1 MHRRLI
7 LLCAAALLAQP
18 APAQTPADSARAT
31 ATRSVRA
38 ARVAGSIEIDGRLDE
53 AAWVAAEAAANFT
66 QSYPNAGA
74 PPTERTE
81 ARVLYSDDAIYVGVR
96 MFDSRPDSI
105 AAQLARR
112 DASGIYSDWVHVA
125 LDSYHDRRTGFRFS
139 VNPRNVQKDVYHS
152 NDTGEDLNWDA
163 VWQSATR
170 VDSAG
175 WTAEFRIPLSQIRF
189 TGPEPAGGRVWGLQV
204 QRDIA
209 RRDERASWSPWS
221 RADAGYVSRFGSVTG
236 LAGIRPVRR
245 AELLPYVSN
254 RLTREPGDA
263 DNPFY

>member
-96 MFDSRPDSI
+96 MFDSRPTPS
-105 AAQLARR
+105 RR
-112 DASGIYSDWVHVA
+112 NWPGATPAGST
-125 LDSYHDRRTGFRFS
+125 RTGCTWRWTRTTTAA
-139 VNPRNVQKDVYHS
+139 P
-152 NDTGEDLNWDA
+152 A
-163 VWQSATR
+163 SA
-170 VDSAG
+170 
-175 WTAEFRIPLSQIRF
+175 
-189 TGPEPAGGRVWGLQV
+189 
-204 QRDIA
+204 
-209 RRDERASWSPWS
+209 S
-221 RADAGYVSRFGSVTG
+221 R
-236 LAGIRPVRR
+236 
-245 AELLPYVSN
+245 
-254 RLTREPGDA
+254 
-263 DNPFY
+263 